1 MKRFSLFLCLL
12 MVAAALLPGCKTEA
26 PAVTQPEP
34 APVAQS
40 GQVPEALR
48 TVVAENRFCGAT
60 ACSDRVLKAES
71 IPVDPEARSVE
82 HRVQMLDLYGSELAS
97 CVLESDDSY
106 HISALTATE
115 DGGFLFVLGFRDHAL
130 SQEEW
135 ASDNGYA
142 SEICKVDADGVIRFC
157 TALPQVAGA
166 ALEYCFEREGKFYF
180 FGNLQTPE
188 TQTRGTYSPTD
199 IYMTVLDAEGKILD
213 ARTITGSDFDDLLAA
228 EPTEEGFLLS
238 VRSQSDDGDFTGSN
252 SGGYGVEWV
261 ITVNTALEI
270 VKQEQAVGRS
280 YQNRSPLGVLDG
292 ETVYPDSPLLA
303 DYDAGTPTAVL
314 DYGEYYLIVSE
325 NTTGIYKNTPVYISS
340 IWLYTETVYS
350 GFTPEGELLFRAAV
364 DSSPDYDAMVA
375 DLTKN

>member
-12 MVAAALLPGCKTEA
+12 MVAAALLPGCKTEV
-26 PAVTQPEP
+26 PAVTRTDP

-48 TVVAENRFCGAT
+48 TVVAENLFCGAT
-60 ACSDRVLKAES
+60 ACADRVLKAES
-71 IPVDPEARSVE
+71 VEQEARSVE
-82 HRVQMLDLYGSELAS
+82 HRVQMMDLYGNELAQ

-106 HISALTATE
+106 HISTLTATE

-130 SQEEW
+130 SQDIW

-142 SEICKVDADGVIRFC
+142 SEICKVDADGVIRFR
-157 TALPQVAGA
+157 TVLPQMEGA
-166 ALEYCFEREGKFYF
+166 ALEFCFEQEGKFYF

-199 IYMTVLDAEGKILD
+199 IYMTVLDAEGEILD
-213 ARTITGSDFDDLLAA
+213 SRTIAGSDFDDLLAA

-252 SGGYGVEWV
+252 SGGYGVDWV

-270 VKQEQAVGRS
+270 VKQEKATGRS
-280 YQNRSPLGVLDG
+280 YQNRSSLGVLNG
-292 ETVYPDSPLLA
+292 ETVYPDSLLLA

-325 NTTGIYKNTPVYISS
+325 NATGIYKNTPVFISS

-350 GFTPEGELLFRAAV
+350 GFSPEGELLFRSAV
-364 DSSPDYDAMVA
+364 DSSPDFDAMA
-375 DLTKN
+375 AEITGN

>member
-12 MVAAALLPGCKTEA
+12 MVAAALLPGCKTEV
-26 PAVTQPEP
+26 PAVTRTDP

-48 TVVAENRFCGAT
+48 TVVAENLFCGAT

-71 IPVDPEARSVE
+71 AEQEARSVV
-82 HRVQMLDLYGSELAS
+82 HRVQMLDLYGNELAQ

-106 HISALTATE
+106 HISTLTATE

-130 SQEEW
+130 SQDIW

-142 SEICKVDADGVIRFC
+142 SEICKVDADGVIRFR
-157 TALPQVAGA
+157 TVLPQMEGA
-166 ALEYCFEREGKFYF
+166 ALEFCFEQEGKFYF

-199 IYMTVLDAEGKILD
+199 IYMTVLDAEGEILD
-213 ARTITGSDFDDLLAA
+213 SRTIAGSDFDDLLAA

-252 SGGYGVEWV
+252 SGGYGVDWV

-270 VKQEQAVGRS
+270 VKQEKATGRS
-280 YQNRSPLGVLDG
+280 YQDRSSLGVLNG
-292 ETVYPDSPLLA
+292 ETVYPDSLLLA

-325 NTTGIYKNTPVYISS
+325 NATGIYKNTPVFISS

-350 GFTPEGELLFRAAV
+350 GFSPEGELLFRSAV
-364 DSSPDYDAMVA
+364 DSSPDFDAMA
-375 DLTKN
+375 AEITGN

>member
-12 MVAAALLPGCKTEA
+12 MVAAALLPGCKTEV
-26 PAVTQPEP
+26 PAVTRTDP

-48 TVVAENRFCGAT
+48 TVVAENLFCGAT

-71 IPVDPEARSVE
+71 VEQEARSVE
-82 HRVQMLDLYGSELAS
+82 HRVQMLDLYGNELAQ

-106 HISALTATE
+106 HISTLTATE

-130 SQEEW
+130 SQDIW

-142 SEICKVDADGVIRFC
+142 SEICKVDADGVIRFR
-157 TALPQVAGA
+157 TVLPQMEGA
-166 ALEYCFEREGKFYF
+166 ALEFCFEQEGKFYF

-199 IYMTVLDAEGKILD
+199 IYMTVLDAEGEILD
-213 ARTITGSDFDDLLAA
+213 SRTIAGSDFDDLLAA

-252 SGGYGVEWV
+252 SGGYGVDWV

-270 VKQEQAVGRS
+270 VKQEKATGRS
-280 YQNRSPLGVLDG
+280 YQDRSSLGVLNG

-314 DYGEYYLIVSE
+314 DYGEYHLIVSE
-325 NTTGIYKNTPVYISS
+325 NTTGIYKNTPVFISS

-350 GFTPEGELLFRAAV
+350 GFSPEGELLFRSAV
-364 DSSPDYDAMVA
+364 DSSPDFDAMA
-375 DLTKN
+375 AEITGN